1 MMRWMTRSMEASVT
15 ASDGVRIVYR
25 DHGGSGRGVI
35 LLHGGGA
42 NLESMDQFAE
52 RLGDGRRC
60 VALDVRACGQSS
72 DPPRFR
78 LEDAAADIAAVVAA
92 LGLGAVDLVGHSMG
106 GFVAG
111 FYGTDH
117 PESRVVSIDGFGPG
131 MVTVG
136 DEDERAA
143 FRAFQDGMREAFFAM
158 TAPPESGD
166 RVWRDQQVEALVEVF
181 PRIGY
186 TAPNARAM
194 AERNLV
200 DAGDGLFQRHPPRHL
215 FVDAFADDGD
225 KDILRMYRYTK
236 APTLIIRCTESGA
249 PPVLDRE
256 LSALAAANAAVQ
268 VLHLPLTHLAPA
280 WDALD
285 EVVAVIRPFL
295 DGPIPPSGGP
305 RQL

>member
-1 MMRWMTRSMEASVT
+1 
-15 ASDGVRIVYR
+15 
-25 DHGGSGRGVI
+25 
-35 LLHGGGA
+35 
-42 NLESMDQFAE
+42 MDQYAE
-52 RLGDGRRC
+52 RLGVGRRC
-60 VALDVRACGQSS
+60 VAIDLRSCGQSG
-72 DPPRFR
+72 DALRFR
-78 LEDAAADIAAVVAA
+78 LEDAASDIAAVVAE
-92 LGLGAVDLVGHSMG
+92 LGLGSVDLVGHSMG

-117 PESRVVSIDGFGPG
+117 PDSRVVSIDGFGPG

-136 DEDERAA
+136 DEEERAE

-166 RVWRDQQVEALVEVF
+166 RAWRDQQVEALLDVF

-200 DAGDGLFQRHPPRHL
+200 DAGEGLFQRRPPRHL
-215 FVDAFADDGD
+215 FADAFADDGD
-225 KDILRMYRYTK
+225 KDILRMYRYTN

-249 PPVLDRE
+249 PAVLDRE
-256 LSALAAANAAVQ
+256 LSLLTAANAAVH
-268 VLHLPLTHLAPA
+268 VLHLPLTHMAPA

-285 EVVAVIRPFL
+285 EIVSTIRPFL
-295 DGPIPPSGGP
+295 DGAVPSSST
-305 RQL
+305 